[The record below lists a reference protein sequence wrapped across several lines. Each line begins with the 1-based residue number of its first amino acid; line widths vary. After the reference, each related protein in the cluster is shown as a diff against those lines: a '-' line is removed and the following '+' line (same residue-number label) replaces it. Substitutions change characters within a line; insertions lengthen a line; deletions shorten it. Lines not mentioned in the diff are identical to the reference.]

1 MLLRTFTHRTH
12 GHGPSGEPGLGT
24 WPAVAALGFAWIVAA
39 ARLAVVA
46 RRGESL
52 GRDAILAA
60 LAVVVL
66 PFLVV
71 QFLAWMRR
79 TEAWFSFPSDR
90 ATSSRH
96 LRLVP
101 RVGTGPSRMSL
112 PTHPREPKHRR

>member
-1 MLLRTFTHRTH
+1 MPLRTFTPRTH
-12 GHGPSGEPGLGT
+12 GHSPSGEPGLGN
-24 WPAVAALGFAWIVAA
+24 WPAVAALGFAWLMAA
-39 ARLAVVA
+39 ARLAFVA

-79 TEAWFSFPSDR
+79 TEAWFSSPSDV
-90 ATSSRH
+90 ATPPRH

-101 RVGTGPSRMSL
+101 RAGTGPFRMPL
-112 PTHPREPKHRR
+112 PTHPREPKHRN